1 MPWVNDKFLYSSK
14 LLQVIAKNYL
24 SLYAGLPRPLGK
36 EEIMNCWDLA
46 EFKADFEMAL
56 NAIGGGKWHDGITAL
71 TECRNFSY
79 TQLVVVADML
89 GIDKLP
95 IGAVYPGDIDKIT
108 KIAYAGMRRFLNGG
122 GK

>member
-1 MPWVNDKFLYSSK
+1 MPWVNDNFLYSSK

-24 SLYAGLPRPLGK
+24 SLYEGLPRPLGK

-46 EFKADFEMAL
+46 EFKSDFEMAL
-56 NAIGGGKWHDGITAL
+56 NAIGMGKWSDGITNIK
-71 TECRNFSY
+71 ECRNFSY

-89 GIDKLP
+89 GIDNFP
-95 IGAVYPGDIDKIT
+95 IRVVHPEDINKIK
-108 KIAYAGMRRFLNGG
+108 KIAYADMRRFLNGG